1 MNHYLKDF
9 CPGNLQKP
17 TFARFFFACCSL
29 LAYKSTVVTED
40 FFLNAGFKHVK
51 LVECDGAQAYVVN
64 NDETIV
70 LAFRGTEIQE
80 RSDIWA
86 DMKIWKTKGRGK
98 GEVHSGF
105 KGELDKV
112 WPPVESMLNQHK
124 DKKLYITG
132 HSLGG
137 AMATLAAS
145 RITTKNL
152 EEVFT
157 YGAPRVG
164 NRRFA
169 RSLRYSH
176 TRLQNNNDIICRVP
190 SRLFGYAHHV
200 GPTYIN
206 HYGNVRRCS
215 SFQRFKDQLRGRWRA
230 LKKFQLFDGV
240 YDHSL
245 DKYCD
250 KLHAQ
255 WLKEKEERP
264 DDRSS

>member
-1 MNHYLKDF
+1 MNHFLKDF
-9 CPGNLQKP
+9 SPGDLQNS
-17 TFARFFFACCSL
+17 TFARFFFSCCSL
-29 LAYKSTVVTED
+29 LAYKPTVVSED
-40 FFLNAGFKHVK
+40 FFLDAGFKHVK
-51 LVECDGAQAYVVN
+51 LVECDGAQAYVIN
-64 NDETIV
+64 NDEIVV

-105 KGELDKV
+105 KGELDKL
-112 WPPVESMLNQHK
+112 WPPVETLLSQHK

-169 RSLRYSH
+169 RSLRYTH
-176 TRLQNNNDIICRVP
+176 TRIQNNNDLICRVP
-190 SRLFGYAHHV
+190 SRLFGYSHHV

-206 HYGNVRRCS
+206 HYGNCRKCTP
-215 SFQRFKDQLRGRWRA
+215 FQRFKDQLRGRWRA
-230 LKKFQLFDGV
+230 LKKFQFFDGV
-240 YDHSL
+240 YDHGL
-245 DKYCD
+245 DKYCS
-250 KLHAQ
+250 KLHKQ
-255 WLKEKEERP
+255 LVEENG
-264 DDRSS
+264 RST